1 MKNIIQEDK
10 HNMTNE
16 EFMRVCSVD
25 EIAGIIYEWH
35 SAGYTKGRTGLK
47 LDSITEVVEWLKQN
61 HKK

>member
-1 MKNIIQEDK
+1 
-10 HNMTNE
+10 MTNE
-16 EFMRVCSVD
+16 EFVRVCSVD